1 MLGMF
6 SSYIHA
12 IHVPIVFVLYC
23 MFMFVGGKLDFKI
36 KNKKKTPDLYVCVC
50 ICLKVSGLG
59 CSKKKVVK

>member
-1 MLGMF
+1 MF

-36 KNKKKTPDLYVCVC
+36 KNHKKKTPDLYVCVYM
-50 ICLKVSGLG
+50 LKGIWSG
-59 CSKKKVVK
+59 V